1 MPGVSSSCSGAPDS
15 ASRDTAVVTPPFLP
29 AGTDAGWFSQVTER
43 IRTDRRSFVERDGTF
58 RASAGRIHA
67 DLGLD
72 GLHARRGQYEL
83 TLRLSSW
90 GREGFE
96 QSAERVEPLWGACAT
111 GGEGPRVMADG
122 TCVRRVELPRLGL
135 TEFWQ
140 PIPGGLEQ
148 GWEVEERL
156 PGDELLVFHLEVDQP
171 IWWAVDSDGLGASGV
186 GSLGDGWRYGGLAA
200 WDAHG
205 EPVTAWMAATELG
218 LTLRV
223 DDQGAVYP
231 VTIDPTL
238 TESAKLTAS
247 DGSYSDYFAWSVS
260 GAGDVDG
267 DGYDD
272 VIVGA
277 NGDNDNGS
285 GSGSAY
291 VYRGS
296 SSGVDPSAE
305 TKLTASDG
313 ADRDEFGYSVSGA
326 GDVDGDGY
334 DDVIVGALYDDDN
347 GTNSGSAYVYGGSS
361 AGVDPSSETK
371 LIAWDGA
378 YGDWFGNSVS
388 GAGDV
393 DGDGYDDVIVGA
405 PYDDDSGSRSG
416 SAYVYRGSSS
426 GVDPSAETK
435 LTATDGA
442 TYHGFGFSVSGAGD
456 VDGDGYDDVI
466 VGALY
471 DDDNGTNSGSAY
483 VYGGSSAGVDP
494 SSETKLIAWD
504 GAYGDWFGNSVS
516 GAGDVDGD
524 GYDDVIVGAYGDDDN
539 GPNFGSAVV
548 FEGECALSTWYAD
561 TDGDGYGDAS
571 SSTDACT
578 APTGYVTDATDCDDT
593 DNTVYPTATETTG
606 DGVDSDCDGSGGPD
620 DDDDGDGLTWTEE
633 QLLGTSDDDPDS
645 DDDGLLDGA
654 EIKAGTDPLDD
665 DTDDDGLLDGEDDDP
680 LTPAEAGGNGN
691 EGDDPRGC
699 GCASSTPS
707 PVGGLAGLLV
717 FGLALVRRR
726 SSREV

>member
-277 NGDNDNGS
+277 HGGDDYGS
-285 GSGSAY
+285 G
-291 VYRGS
+291 
-296 SSGVDPSAE
+296 
-305 TKLTASDG
+305 
-313 ADRDEFGYSVSGA
+313 
-326 GDVDGDGY
+326 
-334 DDVIVGALYDDDN
+334 
-347 GTNSGSAYVYGGSS
+347 SGSAYVYGGSS
-361 AGVDPSSETK
+361 SGVDPSSETK
-371 LIAWDGA
+371 LTAWDGA
-378 YGDWFGNSVS
+378 ADDYFGV
-388 GAGDV
+388 
-393 DGDGYDDVIVGA
+393 
-405 PYDDDSGSRSG
+405 
-416 SAYVYRGSSS
+416 
-426 GVDPSAETK
+426 
-435 LTATDGA
+435 
-442 TYHGFGFSVSGAGD
+442 
-456 VDGDGYDDVI
+456 
-466 VGALY
+466 
-471 DDDNGTNSGSAY
+471 
-483 VYGGSSAGVDP
+483 
-494 SSETKLIAWD
+494 
-504 GAYGDWFGNSVS
+504 SVS

>member
-15 ASRDTAVVTPPFLP
+15 ASRDTAVVTPPLLP

-313 ADRDEFGYSVSGA
+313 
-326 GDVDGDGY
+326 
-334 DDVIVGALYDDDN
+334 
-347 GTNSGSAYVYGGSS
+347 
-361 AGVDPSSETK
+361 
-371 LIAWDGA
+371 GA
-378 YGDWFGNSVS
+378 YGV
-388 GAGDV
+388 
-393 DGDGYDDVIVGA
+393 
-405 PYDDDSGSRSG
+405 
-416 SAYVYRGSSS
+416 
-426 GVDPSAETK
+426 
-435 LTATDGA
+435 
-442 TYHGFGFSVSGAGD
+442 FGFSVSGAGD

-466 VGALY
+466 VGAM
-471 DDDNGTNSGSAY
+471 
-483 VYGGSSAGVDP
+483 
-494 SSETKLIAWD
+494 
-504 GAYGDWFGNSVS
+504 
-516 GAGDVDGD
+516 
-524 GYDDVIVGAYGDDDN
+524 
-539 GPNFGSAVV
+539 
-548 FEGECALSTWYAD
+548 
-561 TDGDGYGDAS
+561 
-571 SSTDACT
+571 
-578 APTGYVTDATDCDDT
+578 
-593 DNTVYPTATETTG
+593 
-606 DGVDSDCDGSGGPD
+606 
-620 DDDDGDGLTWTEE
+620 
-633 QLLGTSDDDPDS
+633 
-645 DDDGLLDGA
+645 
-654 EIKAGTDPLDD
+654 
-665 DTDDDGLLDGEDDDP
+665 
-680 LTPAEAGGNGN
+680 
-691 EGDDPRGC
+691 
-699 GCASSTPS
+699 
-707 PVGGLAGLLV
+707 
-717 FGLALVRRR
+717 
-726 SSREV
+726 